1 MEING
6 EKLTRQH
13 LIHQKGCDRAKFN
26 ADIIYDA
33 LIDEVCWILTY
44 KGKLLEMSEN
54 YKYIL
59 GQIAL
64 WYANDER
71 FSGDLHK
78 GLMIRGS
85 VGTGKT
91 VMAEALKGVIFL
103 VERLQANIINAVDLQ
118 NMYSR
123 QDEDGILN
131 LKNRKYTIIDDLGVE
146 TTEVKNWG
154 NVREPFNDV
163 FDARYRSNRLTVI
176 TTNLRPSEIE
186 EKYGTR
192 IIDRFRECMNDLILD
207 GKSLRK

>member
-1 MEING
+1 
-6 EKLTRQH
+6 
-13 LIHQKGCDRAKFN
+13 
-26 ADIIYDA
+26 
-33 LIDEVCWILTY
+33 
-44 KGKLLEMSEN
+44 
-54 YKYIL
+54 
-59 GQIAL
+59 
-64 WYANDER
+64 
-71 FSGDLHK
+71 
-78 GLMIRGS
+78 
-85 VGTGKT
+85 
-91 VMAEALKGVIFL
+91 
-103 VERLQANIINAVDLQ
+103 
-118 NMYSR
+118 MYSR